1 MKMLIHVFSLHNR
14 KRLADERQ
22 AIINREGTMTQL
34 RERISAPL
42 KAIAL
47 ASSAGLVL
55 AGCASAT
62 EEPTTEPTETA
73 AATAEP
79 EATSGGS
86 MVVGITVDPD
96 TIFPWKATQFQAF
109 RMLENVYDTLTA
121 FDADLNVVP
130 GLAESWEVSADGLS
144 ITFDLRDG
152 VKFSDGSDF
161 DSADVKYSYEAIQ
174 DEANAAVARSTL
186 GGVTSI
192 DTPDAD
198 TVVLNLATAD
208 VGILANLTS
217 VNLAIVSSDDDEETL
232 STATNGTGPFV
243 LESRTAGQ
251 NVVLARNPNYW
262 GDATPLDTVEFR
274 VLPDEAAIA
283 AAMSAGN
290 VQMAVFSDP
299 ITARTVTG
307 DVTVNT
313 TPQLSYHAL
322 MLNARNGSMTD
333 KNVRLAIQCA
343 IDRQAVLDTALLG
356 EGAVTGPITSP
367 AFRSDPNA
375 RPCPERDLAAAA
387 EYLAASGN
395 AGGLE
400 IDAIVAQNLYAGAVE
415 IAQAVAAQLAEANI
429 TLNLE
434 VLESGTYIDRWIAGD
449 FESAIALNGGR
460 PDPDGM
466 YGRYFPSTGNLNQVS
481 GYSSDTMDALFAAG
495 KSEGDPAVRKQI
507 YADVSAELE
516 DNAVWVWM
524 FSGYTYTATS
534 DSITGF
540 TPMTTGSWQYLR
552 TTGLK

>member
-1 MKMLIHVFSLHNR
+1 MYFHYITKYDLPVCGRHQN
-14 KRLADERQ
+14 
-22 AIINREGTMTQL
+22 NREGKMTQL
-34 RERISAPL
+34 KQRLNAPL

-55 AGCASAT
+55 AGCATAT
-62 EEPTTEPTETA
+62 EEPTTEPTETTS
-73 AATAEP
+73 ATAEP
-79 EATSGGS
+79 EPTSGGS

-130 GLAESWEVSADGLS
+130 ALADSWEVSDDGLA

-192 DTPDAD
+192 DTPDSD

-217 VNLAIVSSDDDEETL
+217 VNLAIVSSDDTEETL

>member
-1 MKMLIHVFSLHNR
+1 MYFHYITKYDLPVCGRDQN
-14 KRLADERQ
+14 
-22 AIINREGTMTQL
+22 NREGKMTQL
-34 RERISAPL
+34 KQRLNAPL

-62 EEPTTEPTETA
+62 EEPTTEPTETTS
-73 AATAEP
+73 ATAEP
-79 EATSGGS
+79 EPTSGGS

-130 GLAESWEVSADGLS
+130 ALAESWEVSDDGLA

-192 DTPDAD
+192 DTPDSD

-217 VNLAIVSSDDDEETL
+217 VNLAIVSSDDTEETL

-251 NVVLARNPNYW
+251 NVVLARNPIYW

>member
-1 MKMLIHVFSLHNR
+1 MYFHYITKYDLPVCGRHQN
-14 KRLADERQ
+14 
-22 AIINREGTMTQL
+22 NREGKMTQL
-34 RERISAPL
+34 KQRLNAPL

-62 EEPTTEPTETA
+62 EEPTTEPTETTS
-73 AATAEP
+73 ATAEP
-79 EATSGGS
+79 EPTSGGS

-130 GLAESWEVSADGLS
+130 GLAESWEVSDDGLA

-192 DTPDAD
+192 DTPDSD

-217 VNLAIVSSDDDEETL
+217 VNLAIVSSDDTEETL

-251 NVVLARNPNYW
+251 NVVLARNPIYW

-400 IDAIVAQNLYAGAVE
+400 IDAIVAQNQ
-415 IAQAVAAQLAEANI
+415 I
-429 TLNLE
+429 
-434 VLESGTYIDRWIAGD
+434 
-449 FESAIALNGGR
+449 GR
-460 PDPDGM
+460 ASC
-466 YGRYFPSTGNLNQVS
+466 RERV
-481 GYSSDTMDALFAAG
+481 
-495 KSEGDPAVRKQI
+495 
-507 YADVSAELE
+507 
-516 DNAVWVWM
+516 
-524 FSGYTYTATS
+524 
-534 DSITGF
+534 
-540 TPMTTGSWQYLR
+540 
-552 TTGLK
+552 

>member
-1 MKMLIHVFSLHNR
+1 MYFHYITKYDLPVCGRHQN
-14 KRLADERQ
+14 
-22 AIINREGTMTQL
+22 NREGKMTQL
-34 RERISAPL
+34 KQRLNAPL

-62 EEPTTEPTETA
+62 EEPTTEPTETTS
-73 AATAEP
+73 ATAEP
-79 EATSGGS
+79 EPTSGGS
-86 MVVGITVDPD
+86 VVVGITVDPD

-130 GLAESWEVSADGLS
+130 ALAESWEVSDDGLA

-192 DTPDAD
+192 DTPDSD

-217 VNLAIVSSDDDEETL
+217 VNLAIVSSDDTEETL